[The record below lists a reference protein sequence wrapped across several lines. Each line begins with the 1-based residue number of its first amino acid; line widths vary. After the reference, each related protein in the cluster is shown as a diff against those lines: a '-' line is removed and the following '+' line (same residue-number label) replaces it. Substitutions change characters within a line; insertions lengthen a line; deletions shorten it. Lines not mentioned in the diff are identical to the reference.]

1 MEMLTLILSLCN
13 FPIMEFNGSALTATT
28 VAPHAMTTLSPA
40 QLKSMADMYWLKQ
53 FQILQI
59 VYTVSY
65 GIMFGLSMSLLVYLR
80 RNRST
85 AYKGNANAARKVILP
100 SFEPLFWVIAALT
113 GVYFCYFLAASS
125 IDYVTPVTISWFT
138 ETVSQGRQFTFF
150 VVAAFLLQKS
160 VSRPA
165 LVRSMV
171 IAAVITVI
179 PIISVRILDV
189 TAASTQTSFA
199 VTSLLRAFDTMW
211 FVWMLVRPVS
221 RASVRTQREFALFA
235 LVYYASSY
243 VYAVLILMHNYTD
256 SAMVVFC
263 TVIWAS
269 FAPFF
274 VWRLLRADTE
284 HWRGLSERACEFQQH
299 FRENQGM
306 QEIVSA
312 QGLHVLLEMH
322 RKDLIDF
329 AHLELQQVLGVGA
342 SANVYRGKLHS
353 SIQVAVKVY
362 SPTEISESTILEFSQ
377 EAALCTALKHPNIV
391 LFHGMCICPPSIC
404 LVYELCRGSLEDAL
418 RNSLSNDHTEPLWP
432 KLCYMLDAARAVA
445 YLHSFSP
452 PFIHRDIKPA
462 NFLLDASNVV
472 KLTDFGESRSMAFTI
487 EDIANDNRAM
497 TVRGTVDYMAPEIID
512 GKQGQ
517 ALYTET
523 ADIYSLAITLWD
535 ILHPGREKFP
545 NSNQNHHNIF
555 RMVLNGQRPP
565 IDPET
570 PQTLQDLLENCWNSD
585 PIFRPSAKMV
595 VTVLEELLEDL
606 CGQVS
611 HHLSGFITCLGTQK
625 GTKNTK
631 TPPVF
636 TGEELARC
644 FFEHKYAFEKEE
656 AIRFGNA
663 LMDAGSLHHAKHNKP
678 FETSATTTYY
688 FDSQQL
694 DLNQP
699 MQEKVWTL
707 WVAADESSTS
717 SHAATSTAGDGSG
730 LCECRKLWQGHIK
743 PRMPVRTKNPFR
755 RRKEDCLLTVNLLN
769 DHSGDG
775 DAFGDFG
782 THSTSGQQTTLVL
795 QVA

>member
-189 TAASTQTSFA
+189 KAASTQTSFA
-199 VTSLLRAFDTMW
+199 VTCLLRAFDTMW

-432 KLCYMLDAARAVA
+432 K
-445 YLHSFSP
+445 
-452 PFIHRDIKPA
+452 
-462 NFLLDASNVV
+462 
-472 KLTDFGESRSMAFTI
+472 
-487 EDIANDNRAM
+487 
-497 TVRGTVDYMAPEIID
+497 
-512 GKQGQ
+512 
-517 ALYTET
+517 
-523 ADIYSLAITLWD
+523 
-535 ILHPGREKFP
+535 
-545 NSNQNHHNIF
+545 
-555 RMVLNGQRPP
+555 
-565 IDPET
+565 
-570 PQTLQDLLENCWNSD
+570 
-585 PIFRPSAKMV
+585 
-595 VTVLEELLEDL
+595 
-606 CGQVS
+606 
-611 HHLSGFITCLGTQK
+611 
-625 GTKNTK
+625 
-631 TPPVF
+631 
-636 TGEELARC
+636 
-644 FFEHKYAFEKEE
+644 
-656 AIRFGNA
+656 
-663 LMDAGSLHHAKHNKP
+663 
-678 FETSATTTYY
+678 
-688 FDSQQL
+688 
-694 DLNQP
+694 
-699 MQEKVWTL
+699 
-707 WVAADESSTS
+707 
-717 SHAATSTAGDGSG
+717 
-730 LCECRKLWQGHIK
+730 
-743 PRMPVRTKNPFR
+743 
-755 RRKEDCLLTVNLLN
+755 
-769 DHSGDG
+769 
-775 DAFGDFG
+775 
-782 THSTSGQQTTLVL
+782 
-795 QVA
+795 